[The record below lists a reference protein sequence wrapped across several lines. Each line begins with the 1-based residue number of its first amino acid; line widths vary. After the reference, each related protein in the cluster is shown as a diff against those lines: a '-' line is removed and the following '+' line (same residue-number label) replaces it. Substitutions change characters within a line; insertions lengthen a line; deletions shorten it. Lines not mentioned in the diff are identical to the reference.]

1 MNLKQKSTMIEAR
14 AISTFIPLRILG
26 LYLCCDFGTDASLHL
41 LKSIFA
47 ADLRTENKCTFA
59 KMQKITP
66 PKRFNPVS
74 HLKKINVLLKK
85 II

>member
-1 MNLKQKSTMIEAR
+1 MIEAR
-14 AISTFIPLRILG
+14 AISIFIPLRILG

-59 KMQKITP
+59 NMQKITP

-74 HLKKINVLLKK
+74 HLKKVNTLLKK
-85 II
+85 IM